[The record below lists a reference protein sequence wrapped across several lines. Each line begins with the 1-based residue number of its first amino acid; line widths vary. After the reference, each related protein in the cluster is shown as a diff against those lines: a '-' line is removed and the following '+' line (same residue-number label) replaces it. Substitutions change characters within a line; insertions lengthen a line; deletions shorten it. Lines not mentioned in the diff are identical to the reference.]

1 MAATCAPRWGRGG
14 VDTDPLARLLA
25 LRTVSPR
32 RVVGL
37 ISGTSADGIDAALV
51 ELEGAGETTRAR
63 LLAFRTRPF
72 DPDVRARVLAVGDA
86 RADELLRLHYRLGE
100 EFARAALEVMEQA
113 RRDGLPVHLIG
124 SHGQTARH
132 HPRAGAAD
140 GRAATLQ
147 LAEPAIIAERTGL
160 PVVAD
165 FRPRDIAAGGEGAPL
180 VPLVDWLL
188 FRRAGATR
196 ACLNMGGIANVT
208 VVTERLETVRA
219 FDLGPAN
226 MPLDI
231 VVHAW
236 TDGAETFDRDGARA
250 ARGRVDRELVAE
262 LLRHPFFQL
271 PPPKSTG
278 REAFGDVFVRPLL
291 ARYAGREGDLLATL
305 TRFVAESVATG
316 IRQWVRDPI
325 AEVLVSGG
333 GARNRTL
340 MAALG
345 AALAPVPVRSLAE
358 VGLDPD
364 AKEAVAFAVLA
375 NETLFGRPGNLPGAT
390 GAVGPRVLGKLV
402 V

>member
-1 MAATCAPRWGRGG
+1 VAG
-14 VDTDPLARLLA
+14 DPLTRLLA
-25 LRTVSPR
+25 LRTVDPR

-37 ISGTSADGIDAALV
+37 ISGTSADGIDTALV
-51 ELEGAGETTRAR
+51 ELSGAGETTRAR
-63 LLAFRTRPF
+63 LVDFRTRPF
-72 DPDVRARVLAVGDA
+72 DVALRSRVLALKDA
-86 RADELLRLHYRLGE
+86 RAEDLLRVHYRLGE
-100 EFARAALEVMEQA
+100 EFARAALDVIEDA
-113 RRDGLPVHLIG
+113 RRAGMEVHLIG

-132 HPRAGAAD
+132 HPRAAESG
-140 GRAATLQ
+140 GRAETLQ
-147 LAEPAIIAERTGL
+147 LAEPAVIAERTGL

-165 FRPRDIAAGGEGAPL
+165 FRPRDVAAGGEGAPL

-188 FRRAGATR
+188 FRRPGAVR
-196 ACLNMGGIANVT
+196 ACLNLGGIANVT
-208 VVTERLETVRA
+208 VVTERLEAVRA

-226 MPLDI
+226 MPLDL

-250 ARGRVDRELVAE
+250 ARGRADPGLVAE
-262 LLRHPFFQL
+262 LLRHPFLEL

-278 REAFGDVFVRPLL
+278 REAFGDAFVRPLL
-291 ARYAGREGDLLATL
+291 ERYAGREADLLASL
-305 TRFVAESVATG
+305 TRFVADSVALG
-316 IRQWVRDPI
+316 FRRWVREPV
-325 AEVLVSGG
+325 AEFLVSGG

-345 AALAPVPVRSLAE
+345 AALAPIPVRSLQT

-390 GAVGPRVLGKLV
+390 GAAGPRVLGKLV
-402 V
+402 L

>member
-1 MAATCAPRWGRGG
+1 
-14 VDTDPLARLLA
+14 VSDPLARLLA

-51 ELEGAGETTRAR
+51 ELDGAGETTRAHV
-63 LLAFRTRPF
+63 LDFRTFPF
-72 DPDVRARVLAVGDA
+72 DPDLRARVLALKEA
-86 RADELLRLHYRLGE
+86 RAEELLRVHVRLGE
-100 EFARAALEVMEQA
+100 EFARAALDVITRA
-113 RRDGLPVHLIG
+113 RERGVEVHLIG

-132 HPRAGAAD
+132 HPRAAEPD

-147 LAEPAIIAERTGL
+147 LGEPAIIAERTGL

-188 FRRAGATR
+188 FRRSGATR
-196 ACLNMGGIANVT
+196 ACLNLGGIANVT
-208 VVTERLETVRA
+208 VVTEDAAAVRA

-226 MPLDI
+226 MPMDL
-231 VVHAW
+231 VVQAW
-236 TDGAETFDRDGARA
+236 TAGAETFDRDGARA
-250 ARGRVDRELVAE
+250 AAGRVDSALVAE
-262 LLRHPFFQL
+262 LLRHPYLAL

-278 REAFGDVFVRPLL
+278 REAFGDVFVTPLL
-291 ARYAGREGDLLATL
+291 ARYRGREADLLASL
-305 TRFVAESVATG
+305 TRFTAESVAAG
-316 IRQWVRDPI
+316 IRRWVPERIDELL
-325 AEVLVSGG
+325 ASGG
-333 GARNRTL
+333 GVRNRTL

-345 AALAPVPVRSLAE
+345 AALAPIPVRSLAE
-358 VGLDPD
+358 VGVDPD

-375 NETLFGRPGNLPGAT
+375 NETLFGRPGNVPGAT
-390 GAVGPRVLGKLV
+390 GAAGPRVLGKLV

>member
-1 MAATCAPRWGRGG
+1 
-14 VDTDPLARLLA
+14 VSDDPLTRFLA
-25 LRTVSPR
+25 IRTVSPR

-51 ELEGAGETTRAR
+51 ELEGAGETTQAR
-63 LLAFRTRPF
+63 LLDFRTRPF
-72 DPDVRARVLAVGDA
+72 DPELRARVVALKDA
-86 RADELLRLHYRLGE
+86 RADELLRVHYLLGE
-100 EFARAALEVMEQA
+100 EFAQAALEAIVAA
-113 RRDGLPVHLIG
+113 RRGGLPVHLIG

-132 HPRAGAAD
+132 HPRTED
-140 GRAATLQ
+140 SKGRAATLQ
-147 LAEPAIIAERTGL
+147 LGEPAIIAERTGL

-188 FRRAGATR
+188 FRRLGATR

-208 VVTERLETVRA
+208 VVTERLDTVRA

-226 MPLDI
+226 MPLDL

-236 TDGAETFDRDGARA
+236 TAGAETFDRDGRRA
-250 ARGRVDRELVAE
+250 ATGRVDQELVTE
-262 LLRHPFFQL
+262 LLRHPFFEL

-278 REAFGDVFVRPLL
+278 REAFGDVFVRPLI
-291 ARYAGREGDLLATL
+291 ARYAGREGDLLASL
-305 TRFVAESVATG
+305 TRFVAESVAGG
-316 IRQWVRDPI
+316 IRRWVQGSV

-333 GARNRTL
+333 GARNATL
-340 MAALG
+340 MAAL
-345 AALAPVPVRSLAE
+345 ARALAPIPVRSLAE

-375 NETLFGRPGNLPGAT
+375 NETLFGRSGNVPGAT
-390 GAVGPRVLGKLV
+390 GATGPRVLGKLV
-402 V
+402 L